1 MTLVHD
7 SIAFHNVAELEP
19 VPGLGGGLRL
29 QRFHP
34 AVRFIDG
41 REILSGYSSLHTD
54 LVHPS
59 DEGHLAMGANLA
71 ALIAPTLNP

>member
-1 MTLVHD
+1 VRDL
-7 SIAFHNVAELEP
+7 VAELN
-19 VPGLGGGLRL
+19 
-29 QRFHP
+29 HP

-71 ALIAPTLNP
+71 ALISPALNP